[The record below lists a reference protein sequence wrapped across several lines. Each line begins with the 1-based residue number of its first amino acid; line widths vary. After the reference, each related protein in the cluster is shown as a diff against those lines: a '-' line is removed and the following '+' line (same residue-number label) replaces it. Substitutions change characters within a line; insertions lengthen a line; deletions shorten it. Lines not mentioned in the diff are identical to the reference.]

1 MTDFDPRA
9 RVEFELHYE
18 AQILTS
24 QRRYR
29 RAKRVT
35 LADIQAW
42 YAHAAGGVPVVAPHR
57 TEIEDVEMIEIV
69 LPRDKLAE
77 LLQSQDEYL
86 YAKEREERKLR
97 EEYPALQ
104 SAWEKY
110 QTVLMMVK

>member
-1 MTDFDPRA
+1 MTDFDPRS
-9 RVEFELHYE
+9 RVEFEKRYE
-18 AQILTS
+18 AQIITS

-42 YAHAAGGVPVVAPHR
+42 YAHAAGGVPVVAPPS

-69 LPRDKLAE
+69 LPKDKLPD
-77 LLQSQDEYL
+77 LLHSQDMHL
-86 YAKEREERKLR
+86 YMKEREERKLR

-110 QTVLMMVK
+110 QTILMMVK